1 MCTVGGLFR
10 PRYTPLSVLRKPAVK
25 KTSPRETLRKPGLS
39 VNFAKKIMSSSIC
52 TLGRDYLKRSVA
64 VARGNWPQFS
74 RVKFDLTRPAERKIS
89 EGAAQRRRRGAR
101 AQRRTR
107 KSAHVLPGREGVRG
121 KRAVG
126 KGLQAVTFIASGAAN
141 GHTCLVQP
149 Y

>member
-1 MCTVGGLFR
+1 MGDVWAVCGFGIGLRDFAALLL
-10 PRYTPLSVLRKPAVK
+10 PNFQALILF
-25 KTSPRETLRKPGLS
+25 ETLPHL
-39 VNFAKKIMSSSIC
+39 
-52 TLGRDYLKRSVA
+52 LYYLKRSAAA
-64 VARGNWPQFS
+64 VTRGNWPQFS

-126 KGLQAVTFIASGAAN
+126 KGLQAVTFIELRTG
-141 GHTCLVQP
+141 TLVSCKG
-149 Y
+149 